1 MKYTHFSKEER
12 AELSILKKKGYSLRS
27 IAEAMGKSHSSLSR
41 ELRRN
46 TVHGLYDPKKAHHKA
61 YVKRKY
67 SKYQGMKV
75 SSNPE
80 IQNYV
85 KEKMEVYGWSPSNI
99 AGRFNVEKGLKLL
112 GKDAI
117 YKYLYSARGQF
128 LCHYLKYKRYG
139 RRHRIRSKSIPAKHI
154 PHRISID
161 LRPQEINERTTFGHF
176 EADTMGKPR
185 NASAQTL
192 VVMRERL
199 SRKLF
204 GIKVKKLKYT
214 IKGFKKIVES
224 IPVVSITFDNGV
236 ENIRYRELGIPS
248 YFCNPYHSWEKGS
261 VEQGI
266 GLIREYIPK
275 KADLKYFSQEKI
287 DAILEKINNTP
298 MKCLNYKTPNEVY
311 SQNLLFLNQ
320 TSWCTSWPNSGTF
333 TIGIYNIKIIFV
345 NLQYFCT
352 ITKIYHHIQSDLSQ
366 TG

>member
-27 IAEAMGKSHSSLSR
+27 IAQAMGKSHSSLSR

-46 TVHGLYDPKKAHHKA
+46 HVRGRYDPKKAHHKA

-75 SSNPE
+75 VSNSE
-80 IQNYV
+80 IQNFV
-85 KEKMEVYGWSPSNI
+85 KEKMEIHGWSPENI
-99 AGRFNVEKGLKLL
+99 AGRFNSEKGQKLL

-117 YKYLYSARGQF
+117 YKYLYSSRGQY
-128 LCHYLKYKRYG
+128 LCPHLKYKRYG
-139 RRHRIRSKSIPAKHI
+139 KRRRRLNTKSIPARHI
-154 PHRISID
+154 PNRISID

-176 EADTMGKPR
+176 EADTMGRPR
-185 NASAQTL
+185 STSAQTL

-204 GIKVKKLKYT
+204 GIKVKQLKHT
-214 IKGFKKIVES
+214 IEGFQKIIEP
-224 IPVVSITFDNGV
+224 IPVASITFDNGV
-236 ENIRYRELGIPS
+236 ENIRYQELGIPS

-287 DAILEKINNTP
+287 DAILERINNTP
-298 MKCLNYKTPNEVY
+298 MKCLNYKTPNEIY
-311 SQNLLFLNQ
+311 SQNLLSLNQ
-320 TSWCTSWPNSGTF
+320 T
-333 TIGIYNIKIIFV
+333 
-345 NLQYFCT
+345 
-352 ITKIYHHIQSDLSQ
+352 
-366 TG
+366 

>member
-27 IAEAMGKSHSSLSR
+27 IAGAMGKSHSSLSR

-46 TVHGLYDPKKAHHKA
+46 KVHDSYDPKKAHHKA

-75 SSNPE
+75 TSDPE
-80 IQNYV
+80 IQNFV
-85 KEKMEVYGWSPSNI
+85 KEKMQVDGWSPGNI
-99 AGRFNVEKGLKLL
+99 AGRFNFEKGKKIL

-117 YKYLYSARGQF
+117 YKYLYSARGQY
-128 LCHYLKYKRYG
+128 LCHHLKYKRYG
-139 RRHRIRSKSIPAKHI
+139 KRRRLGTKSILAKHI
-154 PHRISID
+154 PNRISID
-161 LRPQEINERTTFGHF
+161 LRPREINERTTFGHF
-176 EADTMGKPR
+176 EADTMGRPR

-204 GIKVKKLKYT
+204 GIKVKQLKYT
-214 IKGFKKIVES
+214 MQGFQNIIEPL
-224 IPVVSITFDNGV
+224 PVASITFDNGV
-236 ENIRYRELGIPS
+236 ENIRYEELAIPS

-275 KADLKYFSQEKI
+275 KADLKHFSQSKI
-287 DAILEKINNTP
+287 DAILDRINNTP
-298 MKCLNYKTPNEVY
+298 MQCLNFQTPNEIY

-320 TSWCTSWPNSGTF
+320 T
-333 TIGIYNIKIIFV
+333 
-345 NLQYFCT
+345 
-352 ITKIYHHIQSDLSQ
+352 
-366 TG
+366 